1 MIVKEGK
8 RSGLAATI
16 TFSCSECPAEVS
28 LSLSPKLPGS
38 LYEIN
43 RSVRNAHERR
53 VRQALV
59 KLCAVLNMPTPM
71 SRSSL
76 SGHQNAIF

>member
-16 TFSCSECPAEVS
+16 TFSCSVWPLCPAEVS
-28 LSLSPKLPGS
+28 LSMSPKLPGS

-43 RSVRNAHERR
+43 SSVRNAHDW
-53 VRQALV
+53 
-59 KLCAVLNMPTPM
+59 PW
-71 SRSSL
+71 SS
-76 SGHQNAIF
+76 STGKIMCSDQ